1 MATVQETIDSGIT
14 PIVIEIQEAH
24 HFESRE
30 KLARTFLTIN
40 SLDLGVLTYRQYRF
54 VARRTK
60 QSAQLTDRHVQKLF
74 RRLPELLEDRAD
86 ISCYIIPVYARLVK
100 DGELIDILL
109 RAMSIYPDAY
119 PGRVCIEI
127 SADILYEDIDG
138 VKERINQLR
147 EMGFRIAIS
156 EVGDRFC
163 PIFSLAEIPF
173 DYAFLD
179 QAVMAKLAEP
189 DGDRVVGSIVNYLK
203 SLDVKVFAPDVSD
216 SELLFD
222 LKRVGCDGYTKTWL
236 DEAEE
241 DETSTEEE
249 TTEEAPA
256 EVEETLAEE
265 EILVEME
272 EIPTEE
278 IPAEEEAPI
287 EAEEPVAE
295 AEAMAEPT
303 DDLIIEPVTVGE
315 EINENGGGQID
326 E

>member
-1 MATVQETIDSGIT
+1 M
-14 PIVIEIQEAH
+14 
-24 HFESRE
+24 
-30 KLARTFLTIN
+30 
-40 SLDLGVLTYRQYRF
+40 
-54 VARRTK
+54 
-60 QSAQLTDRHVQKLF
+60 QKLF

-100 DGELIDILL
+100 DGELVDILL

-147 EMGFRIAIS
+147 QMGFRIAIS

-179 QAVMAKLAEP
+179 NAVMAKLAEP

-249 TTEEAPA
+249 ATEEAPA

-295 AEAMAEPT
+295 AEATAEPT
-303 DDLIIEPVTVGE
+303 DDLIIEPVTVGDE
-315 EINENGGGQID
+315 MNENGGGHID

>member
-14 PIVIEIQEAH
+14 PIVIEIDDVH

-100 DGELIDILL
+100 DGELVDILL

-138 VKERINQLR
+138 VKERIQQLR
-147 EMGFRIAIS
+147 EMGYRIAIS

-179 QAVMAKLAEP
+179 GAVMAKLAEP

-216 SELLFD
+216 PELLFD

-236 DEAEE
+236 DEPDE
-241 DETSTEEE
+241 DE
-249 TTEEAPA
+249 TTEEAPEEETPTEA
-256 EVEETLAEE
+256 VEEPTE
-265 EILVEME
+265 VE
-272 EIPTEE
+272 EIPTETE
-278 IPAEEEAPI
+278 STEESA
-287 EAEEPVAE
+287 
-295 AEAMAEPT
+295 
-303 DDLIIEPVTVGE
+303 DDMIIEPEGE
-315 EINENGGGQID
+315 EITEIGGGHID

>member
-14 PIVIEIQEAH
+14 PIVIEIDEAH

-100 DGELIDILL
+100 DGELVDILL

-138 VKERINQLR
+138 VKERIQQLR
-147 EMGFRIAIS
+147 NMGFRIAIS

-173 DYAFLD
+173 DYAFLNE
-179 QAVMAKLAEP
+179 AVMAKLVLP

-216 SELLFD
+216 PELLFD

-236 DEAEE
+236 DEIAE
-241 DETSTEEE
+241 DETA
-249 TTEEAPA
+249 EEAPTEAVEEPA
-256 EVEETLAEE
+256 EVEE
-265 EILVEME
+265 
-272 EIPTEE
+272 IPTETE
-278 IPAEEEAPI
+278 TT
-287 EAEEPVAE
+287 EEPV
-295 AEAMAEPT
+295 
-303 DDLIIEPVTVGE
+303 DDMIIESVTEGE
-315 EINENGGGQID
+315 EITEIGGGHID

>member
-14 PIVIEIQEAH
+14 PIVIEIDDVH

-100 DGELIDILL
+100 DGELVDILL

-138 VKERINQLR
+138 VKERIQQLR
-147 EMGFRIAIS
+147 EMGYRIAIS

-179 QAVMAKLAEP
+179 EAVMAKLAEP

-216 SELLFD
+216 PELLFD

-236 DEAEE
+236 DEPDE
-241 DETSTEEE
+241 DE
-249 TTEEAPA
+249 TTEEAPEEETHTEA
-256 EVEETLAEE
+256 VEEPTE
-265 EILVEME
+265 VE
-272 EIPTEE
+272 EIPTETE
-278 IPAEEEAPI
+278 STEESA
-287 EAEEPVAE
+287 
-295 AEAMAEPT
+295 
-303 DDLIIEPVTVGE
+303 DDMIIEPEGE
-315 EINENGGGQID
+315 EITEIGGGHID

>member
-100 DGELIDILL
+100 DGELVDILL

-216 SELLFD
+216 PELLFD

-236 DEAEE
+236 DEPVDEE
-241 DETSTEEE
+241 APTEVEE
-249 TTEEAPA
+249 APPEEAPA
-256 EVEETLAEE
+256 EDV
-265 EILVEME
+265 
-272 EIPTEE
+272 PTEE
-278 IPAEEEAPI
+278 EPMP
-287 EAEEPVAE
+287 EAEVTE
-295 AEAMAEPT
+295 EPT

>member
-14 PIVIEIQEAH
+14 PIVIEIDEAH

-100 DGELIDILL
+100 DGELVDILL

-147 EMGFRIAIS
+147 QMGFRIAIS

-179 QAVMAKLAEP
+179 NAVMAKLAEP

-236 DEAEE
+236 DEIAE
-241 DETSTEEE
+241 DETAEEALTEE
-249 TTEEAPA
+249 TPTEAVEEPA
-256 EVEETLAEE
+256 EVEE
-265 EILVEME
+265 
-272 EIPTEE
+272 IPTETE
-278 IPAEEEAPI
+278 TTEESA
-287 EAEEPVAE
+287 
-295 AEAMAEPT
+295 
-303 DDLIIEPVTVGE
+303 DDMIIEPMTEGDE
-315 EINENGGGQID
+315 NTEIGGGRID

>member
-14 PIVIEIQEAH
+14 PIVIEIDEAH

-100 DGELIDILL
+100 DGELVDILL

-138 VKERINQLR
+138 VKERIQQLR
-147 EMGFRIAIS
+147 NMGFRIAIS

-179 QAVMAKLAEP
+179 EAVMAKLAEP

-216 SELLFD
+216 PELLFD

-236 DEAEE
+236 DEIAEDENAEE
-241 DETSTEEE
+241 AL
-249 TTEEAPA
+249 TEEAPTEA
-256 EVEETLAEE
+256 VEEPTE
-265 EILVEME
+265 VE
-272 EIPTEE
+272 EIPTETE
-278 IPAEEEAPI
+278 TT
-287 EAEEPVAE
+287 EEPV
-295 AEAMAEPT
+295 
-303 DDLIIEPVTVGE
+303 DDMIIEPITEGD
-315 EINENGGGQID
+315 EITEIGGGHID

>member
-14 PIVIEIQEAH
+14 PIVIEIDEAH

-74 RRLPELLEDRAD
+74 RRLSELLEDRAD

-100 DGELIDILL
+100 DGELVDILL

-138 VKERINQLR
+138 VKERIQQLR
-147 EMGFRIAIS
+147 NMGFRIAIS

-179 QAVMAKLAEP
+179 EAVMAKLAEP

-216 SELLFD
+216 PDLLFD

-236 DEAEE
+236 DEIVE
-241 DETSTEEE
+241 DETAEEALTEE
-249 TTEEAPA
+249 TPTEAVEEPA
-256 EVEETLAEE
+256 EVEE
-265 EILVEME
+265 
-272 EIPTEE
+272 IPTETE
-278 IPAEEEAPI
+278 TT
-287 EAEEPVAE
+287 EEPA
-295 AEAMAEPT
+295 
-303 DDLIIEPVTVGE
+303 DDMIIESVTEGE
-315 EINENGGGQID
+315 ERNEIGGGHID

>member
-14 PIVIEIQEAH
+14 PIVIEIDEAH

-100 DGELIDILL
+100 DGELVDILL

-138 VKERINQLR
+138 VKERIQQLR
-147 EMGFRIAIS
+147 NMGFRIAIS

-179 QAVMAKLAEP
+179 EAVMAKLAEP

-216 SELLFD
+216 PELLFD

-236 DEAEE
+236 DEIAE
-241 DETSTEEE
+241 DETAEEAPTEAVEEPTEVEESPTETE
-249 TTEEAPA
+249 TTEE
-256 EVEETLAEE
+256 
-265 EILVEME
+265 
-272 EIPTEE
+272 
-278 IPAEEEAPI
+278 
-287 EAEEPVAE
+287 PV
-295 AEAMAEPT
+295 
-303 DDLIIEPVTVGE
+303 DDMIIEPMTEGE
-315 EINENGGGQID
+315 ERNEIGGGHID

>member
-14 PIVIEIQEAH
+14 PIVIEIDEAH

-100 DGELIDILL
+100 DGELVDILL

-138 VKERINQLR
+138 VKERIQQLR

-179 QAVMAKLAEP
+179 EAVMAKLVLP

-216 SELLFD
+216 PELLFD

-236 DEAEE
+236 DEPDE
-241 DETSTEEE
+241 DE
-249 TTEEAPA
+249 TTEEAPEEETPTEA
-256 EVEETLAEE
+256 VEEPTE
-265 EILVEME
+265 VE
-272 EIPTEE
+272 EIPTETE
-278 IPAEEEAPI
+278 STEESA
-287 EAEEPVAE
+287 
-295 AEAMAEPT
+295 
-303 DDLIIEPVTVGE
+303 DDMIIEPEGE
-315 EINENGGGQID
+315 EITEIGGGHID

>member
-14 PIVIEIQEAH
+14 PIVIEIDEAH

-100 DGELIDILL
+100 DGELVDILL

-138 VKERINQLR
+138 VKERIQQLR
-147 EMGFRIAIS
+147 NMGFRIAIS

-179 QAVMAKLAEP
+179 EAVMAKLAEP

-236 DEAEE
+236 DEIVE
-241 DETSTEEE
+241 DETAEEAP
-249 TTEEAPA
+249 TEEAPTEA
-256 EVEETLAEE
+256 VEEPTK
-265 EILVEME
+265 VE
-272 EIPTEE
+272 EIPTETE
-278 IPAEEEAPI
+278 TTEESA
-287 EAEEPVAE
+287 
-295 AEAMAEPT
+295 
-303 DDLIIEPVTVGE
+303 DDMIIEPVTVGDE
-315 EINENGGGQID
+315 MNENGGGQID

>member
-138 VKERINQLR
+138 VKERIQQLR
-147 EMGFRIAIS
+147 NMGFRIAIS

-179 QAVMAKLAEP
+179 EAVMAKLAEP

-216 SELLFD
+216 PDLLFD

-241 DETSTEEE
+241 DETSTEDETPAVEE
-249 TTEEAPA
+249 EEAPTEETPTEA
-256 EVEETLAEE
+256 VEEPTE
-265 EILVEME
+265 VE
-272 EIPTEE
+272 EIPTETE
-278 IPAEEEAPI
+278 TT
-287 EAEEPVAE
+287 EEPA
-295 AEAMAEPT
+295 
-303 DDLIIEPVTVGE
+303 DDMIIEPMTEGE
-315 EINENGGGQID
+315 EENEIGGGHID

>member
-74 RRLPELLEDRAD
+74 RMLPGLLEDRAD

-216 SELLFD
+216 PELLFD

-236 DEAEE
+236 DEPVDEE
-241 DETSTEEE
+241 APTEVEE
-249 TTEEAPA
+249 APPEEAPA
-256 EVEETLAEE
+256 EDV
-265 EILVEME
+265 
-272 EIPTEE
+272 PTEE
-278 IPAEEEAPI
+278 EPMP
-287 EAEEPVAE
+287 EAEVTE
-295 AEAMAEPT
+295 EPT

>member
-14 PIVIEIQEAH
+14 PIVIEIDEAH

-100 DGELIDILL
+100 DGELVDILL

-127 SADILYEDIDG
+127 SADILYEDING
-138 VKERINQLR
+138 VKERIQQLR
-147 EMGFRIAIS
+147 NMGFRIAIS

-179 QAVMAKLAEP
+179 EAVMAKLAEP

-216 SELLFD
+216 PELLFD

-236 DEAEE
+236 DEIVE
-241 DETSTEEE
+241 DETA
-249 TTEEAPA
+249 EEAPTEETPTEA
-256 EVEETLAEE
+256 VEEPTE
-265 EILVEME
+265 VE
-272 EIPTEE
+272 EIPTETE
-278 IPAEEEAPI
+278 STEELPDE
-287 EAEEPVAE
+287 
-295 AEAMAEPT
+295 M
-303 DDLIIEPVTVGE
+303 IIEPVGE
-315 EINENGGGQID
+315 EINENGGGHID

>member
-1 MATVQETIDSGIT
+1 MATVHETIDSGIT
-14 PIVIEIQEAH
+14 PIVIEIDDVH

-100 DGELIDILL
+100 DGELVDILL

-138 VKERINQLR
+138 VKERIQQLR
-147 EMGFRIAIS
+147 EMGYRIAIS

-179 QAVMAKLAEP
+179 AAVMAKLAEP

-216 SELLFD
+216 PDLLFD

-241 DETSTEEE
+241 DEASTAE
-249 TTEEAPA
+249 EEAP
-256 EVEETLAEE
+256 E
-265 EILVEME
+265 E
-272 EIPTEE
+272 EIPTEVDE
-278 IPAEEEAPI
+278 IPTETETTD
-287 EAEEPVAE
+287 EPPDE
-295 AEAMAEPT
+295 M
-303 DDLIIEPVTVGE
+303 IIEPVGE
-315 EINENGGGQID
+315 EMNEIGGGHID

>member
-14 PIVIEIQEAH
+14 PIVIEIDEAH

-100 DGELIDILL
+100 DGELVDILL

-138 VKERINQLR
+138 VKERIQQLR
-147 EMGFRIAIS
+147 NMGFRIAIS

-179 QAVMAKLAEP
+179 EAVMAKLAEP

-216 SELLFD
+216 PELLFD

-236 DEAEE
+236 DEAVE
-241 DETSTEEE
+241 DETA
-249 TTEEAPA
+249 EEAPTEAVEEPA
-256 EVEETLAEE
+256 EVEE
-265 EILVEME
+265 
-272 EIPTEE
+272 IPTETE
-278 IPAEEEAPI
+278 TT
-287 EAEEPVAE
+287 EEPV
-295 AEAMAEPT
+295 
-303 DDLIIEPVTVGE
+303 DDMIIESVTEGE
-315 EINENGGGQID
+315 EITEIGGGHID

>member
-14 PIVIEIQEAH
+14 PIVIEIDEAH

-100 DGELIDILL
+100 DGELVDILL

-138 VKERINQLR
+138 VKERIDQLR
-147 EMGFRIAIS
+147 QMGFRIAIS

-179 QAVMAKLAEP
+179 EAVMAKLVLP

-216 SELLFD
+216 PDLLFD

-236 DEAEE
+236 DEIAE
-241 DETSTEEE
+241 DETAEEAP
-249 TTEEAPA
+249 TEEAPTEA
-256 EVEETLAEE
+256 VEEPTE
-265 EILVEME
+265 VE
-272 EIPTEE
+272 EIPTETE
-278 IPAEEEAPI
+278 TT
-287 EAEEPVAE
+287 EEPA
-295 AEAMAEPT
+295 
-303 DDLIIEPVTVGE
+303 DDMIIEPVGE
-315 EINENGGGQID
+315 ENTEIGGGHID